1 MLKFKSIAVP
11 TDFSDHSL
19 RALPYA
25 VSFAERFG
33 ARLRIIYVYEPSL
46 QVSDVAWVGVDAH
59 ALEEEHGTEARRTL
73 DRILAEQIPDGLE
86 ADAEVITGEPVEEI
100 VRFARDEGI
109 DLIVMAT
116 HGRGGLS
123 HVLMGSVAGQIV
135 RKAPCPVLTLKHPM
149 TFRADVPDSDD

>member
-1 MLKFKSIAVP
+1 MLQFRLIVVP

-25 VSFAERFG
+25 AGLAERFG
-33 ARLRIIYVYEPSL
+33 AKLMVVYVSEPSL
-46 QVSDVAWVGVDAH
+46 HVSDIAWIGVDERAVDESH
-59 ALEEEHGTEARRTL
+59 SARARTSL
-73 DRILAEQIPDGLE
+73 DNLIADRIPGQV
-86 ADAEVITGEPVEEI
+86 DAEGHILSGEPVESI
-100 VRFARDEGI
+100 VEFAKESGA

-123 HVLMGSVAGQIV
+123 HVLMGSVAEHVV

-149 TFRADVPDSDD
+149 TVTAR